1 MEPLSASGVKLAL
14 PALREAFKAVRRELA
29 RRPRDGHL
37 SVRLGDIDSIMDEAI
52 AVLARHA
59 NGIGGNLAVGVKGL
73 ISRPPEFAHEAPR
86 RWIATELA
94 QKCLLDAA
102 RAALRGEDDAPFF
115 ARAVDHYRSFLDE
128 DGDVQ
133 PDAEVV
139 FFSALDFILR
149 SLKRELGPGQS
160 ILFAKMEA
168 ISDQIEETWPS
179 ETTDLVDERIA
190 TLVDTLRRTR
200 FFRSADTQGSAGQLA
215 EAVTTGRFRRASV
228 QTRAYA
234 LAWCARVAAFEAPA
248 TAQLWLDQ
256 AQALAADP
264 GESLLLARAFVAA
277 ADSWSAGLALLA
289 PTQSHAQATAA
300 FQIMRHGLGSQLALD
315 RAATGDLT
323 PAALD
328 SDGRYA
334 LLATLVET
342 DRWTEALD
350 IPRTL
355 VSEDFEQCPALM
367 WLAASVLVASCL
379 PVELR
384 SIVLHDVPNSPQT
397 CPLRDDGAGLEAR
410 RTARALMERLAKA
423 CDDLN
428 LPREAAAAS
437 RYALWLRL
445 TEPGD
450 SEAIDL
456 LRERFAEPTTAIAHL
471 PLALGYGLD
480 VDRERAARAIA
491 QRLAL
496 EGETTAETMNA
507 LVALLVDRSIHA
519 PASAATLL
527 ETFRVH
533 LQDYVEPQSFLM
545 LETRILVEAGQP
557 EAARAR
563 LEAAPVALSESARAL
578 LDDMIGSQG
587 APPSI
592 EALEALYRDNPQ
604 PQTLVQ
610 LIERLRARGP
620 TPRYLELARILLK
633 EMPTSEFANEIVGF
647 LVAHGRDEHAA
658 ELLQLVGDL
667 TDRSDGLLAHAAWLH
682 FRRGA
687 LAEAETALAR
697 LEAKRDHGQDRELRL
712 QLLISSGRWEAL
724 DGYLDRQWEH
734 RAHRSARELARCSN
748 LAAQIGAKRAMDFAR
763 AAVEAAPDDPH
774 VLLAGYMAA
783 TTAGLEED
791 RPETSQWLMTAA
803 ALSDDTGPVQS
814 ASLETLLEGKD
825 NWDERTATATNAL
838 IEGSAPLETIAAVVS
853 KSWLELQ
860 LNPLVLNPAERD
872 PRRVQLRALY
882 SGRKRIE
889 DTETIPASMIAV
901 DASALI
907 TLSVIDALDALDH
920 FEKVFVPHGLLSD
933 LFEQRNRLSFHQPSR
948 VAFSNRLLDMVADGK
963 LRRFEATV
971 PPDIALVT
979 QIGPSRAAMLA
990 EAAAQDG
997 QHVYVHPY
1005 PIQKLG
1011 SLLSE
1016 PVSLDRYANNLV
1028 SCLGVVDL
1036 LARTGYVTAAE
1047 AADARRY
1054 LQLHDA
1060 RWPKEPDLRPGAVL
1074 YLSELATDYLRH
1086 VGLLVRLAA
1095 SGITTIVSSNKLEE
1109 ARALRDTTKL
1119 CEEADLVITRLRK
1132 AIAEKLVTGSVI
1144 LAPTSAG
1151 DTEKERSSADLG
1163 SLIGSAPVFV
1173 TDERFMNR
1181 HSRFDLEHSS
1191 HRILASFDLLALL
1204 ANGGVL
1210 PAERVENIAV
1220 ELRRRGVAFVPVNS
1234 ASIERHMA
1242 TTQLADGGA
1251 ADDAPAIV
1259 ETGELRALREN
1270 VRQIQLH
1277 GWFDRVHDTPWLV
1290 EFQSALIGAIKAQWN
1305 EGTPRNLARAR
1316 SSWLYR
1322 LLDTRGWS
1330 ETQVSG
1336 GLGEVGVY
1344 GSMLDIARLVSGAH
1358 DLSAENKA
1366 AYGNWLENDVLGT
1379 IWTREPGQRA
1389 ILLNH
1394 LRGTIRAVAREM
1406 HKELGVGER
1415 LAAAHAFHNLP
1426 DFLQIEVLD
1435 DELIQDDVGYTL
1447 ETRIEMAGTTFLRDD
1462 LLSAARKLY
1471 ASPQRPVSVTDE
1483 QRRKWTLRTDAGDP
1497 HWPLLFAHKKKA
1509 MRVRGF
1515 LGLHRDAA
1523 TRVSLLDAI
1532 LTEQEIA
1539 PHVAGPWRDILAK
1552 RSLVAQESEELETL
1566 LDALPPRVSDQLQGS
1581 FARGSATI
1589 SLLVPPM
1596 RAYWEH
1602 LAGPGGSATLAAHL
1616 ETWRGPA
1623 DWSAATPV
1631 AKASWSLLAASH
1643 RQVLAS
1649 RPLTLSHAEWRE
1661 LGKWVLTDADVL
1673 SMTGFIEAAL
1683 PHAHADPELEEQILA
1698 LVAKIESLDPED
1710 EAGPLFLFSSLAIF
1724 VEGELCRAGVLQ
1736 DFPPWH
1742 RRMAAMAH
1750 AALLARG
1757 TFGQINTE
1765 RFAKFC
1771 LEQRGWRFAL
1781 QTLVDMRVEPRWRA
1795 DYGLSAQLR
1804 HEFLGRIFN
1813 AAATMDREQLTPA
1826 LESALLAEKGSL
1838 RDRLVIPR
1846 ALLPG
1851 PLEGAVS
1858 DELPP
1863 LAGEILTELEDVLC
1877 EDPVDVGL
1885 IRRLVNLEGVAKL
1898 PRDLCERATEKIRD
1912 LGARLLSNLATND
1925 VYPHLLGL
1933 ANLAAS
1939 HRLPELAETVRML
1952 VRLHRLRTPLSLQEE
1967 LQIALHAS
1975 AASSNS
1981 DEWRKN
1987 VGEWTREIAY
1997 RVEDRDGAETVLSW
2011 LDGLSEI
2018 EPQLH
2023 GHVARARA
2031 LIRIWIDS

>member
-1 MEPLSASGVKLAL
+1 
-14 PALREAFKAVRRELA
+14 
-29 RRPRDGHL
+29 
-37 SVRLGDIDSIMDEAI
+37 
-52 AVLARHA
+52 
-59 NGIGGNLAVGVKGL
+59 
-73 ISRPPEFAHEAPR
+73 
-86 RWIATELA
+86 
-94 QKCLLDAA
+94 
-102 RAALRGEDDAPFF
+102 
-115 ARAVDHYRSFLDE
+115 
-128 DGDVQ
+128 
-133 PDAEVV
+133 
-139 FFSALDFILR
+139 
-149 SLKRELGPGQS
+149 
-160 ILFAKMEA
+160 MEA
-168 ISDQIEETWPS
+168 ISDQIEEAWPS
-179 ETTDLVDERIA
+179 QTTDLVDERIA
-190 TLVDTLRRTR
+190 TMVDALRRTR

-215 EAVTTGRFRRASV
+215 EAVTSGRFRGASPESK
-228 QTRAYA
+228 AYA

-248 TAQLWLDQ
+248 TARLWLDQ

-264 GESLLLARAFVAA
+264 GEPLLLARAFIAA
-277 ADSWSAGLALLA
+277 ADSWGAGLALLTPA
-289 PTQSHAQATAA
+289 ESPAQATAV
-300 FQIMRHGLGSQLALD
+300 FQITRHGLGSQLALD
-315 RAATGDLT
+315 RAKAGALT

-342 DRWTEALD
+342 GRWTEALD
-350 IPRTL
+350 IPPAL
-355 VSEDFEQCPALM
+355 VSGDFEQCPALL

-379 PVELR
+379 PEDLR
-384 SIVLHDVPNSPQT
+384 GIVLHDVPNSPQT
-397 CPLRDDGAGLEAR
+397 CPLREDGAGLEAR

-423 CDDLN
+423 CADLS

-437 RYALWLRL
+437 RYSLWLRL

-450 SEAIDL
+450 SEAINL
-456 LRERFAEPTTAIAHL
+456 LRERFAEPTKAIAYL

-480 VDRERAARAIA
+480 VDRERAARAIE

-527 ETFRVH
+527 ETFRAH
-533 LQDYVEPQSFLM
+533 LEDYVEPRSLLM
-545 LETRILVEAGQP
+545 LETRILVKTGQHD
-557 EAARAR
+557 AARAR
-563 LEAAPVALSESARAL
+563 LETAPVELSEGARAL
-578 LDDMIGSQG
+578 LDDIVGSEEG
-587 APPSI
+587 APTI
-592 EALEALYRDNPQ
+592 EALEALYRENPQ

-610 LIERLRARGP
+610 LIERLRAKGP

-647 LVAHGRDEHAA
+647 LVHHGRDEHAA
-658 ELLQLVGDL
+658 EMLQLVGDL
-667 TDRSDGLLAHAAWLH
+667 TDRSDALLAHAAWLH

-687 LAEAETALAR
+687 LAEAEIALVR
-697 LEAKRDHGQDRELRL
+697 LEAKRDNGQDRELRL
-712 QLLISSGRWEAL
+712 QLLVSSGRWEAL
-724 DGYLDRQWEH
+724 DGYLDRQWEN

-748 LAAQIGAKRAMDFAR
+748 LAAQTGAKRAMDFAC

-774 VLLAGYMAA
+774 VLLAGYMAV

-803 ALSDDTGPVQS
+803 ALSDDSGPVQS

-853 KSWLELQ
+853 RSWLELQ
-860 LNPLVLNPAERD
+860 LAPLVLNPAERD

-889 DTETIPASMIAV
+889 DTETIPASTIAV

-907 TLSVIDALDALDH
+907 TLSAIDALDALNH
-920 FEKVFVPHGLLSD
+920 FEKVFVPHSLLSD

-948 VAFSNRLLDMVADGK
+948 VAASNRLLDMVADGK
-963 LRRFEATV
+963 LRRFEASV

-990 EAAAQDG
+990 EAAAKDG

-1005 PIQKLG
+1005 PIQEVD

-1016 PVSLDRYANNLV
+1016 PVSLDRYADNLV

-1036 LARTGYVTAAE
+1036 LARTGYVTALE
-1047 AADARRY
+1047 ATDARRY

-1060 RWPKEPDLRPGAVL
+1060 RWPNEPDLRPGAVL
-1074 YLSELATDYLRH
+1074 YLSELAIDYFRH
-1086 VGLLVRLAA
+1086 VGLLERLAA
-1095 SGITTIVSSNKLEE
+1095 SGITAIVSSNKLEE

-1119 CEEADLVITRLRK
+1119 CEEADLVITRLRT
-1132 AIAEKLVTGSVI
+1132 AIAQKLATGAVI

-1151 DTEKERSSADLG
+1151 DTETEWSNSDLV

-1181 HSRFDLEHSS
+1181 HSRFDLDDSS
-1191 HRILASFDLLALL
+1191 HRILASFDLLVLL
-1204 ANGGVL
+1204 TTGGEL
-1210 PAERVENIAV
+1210 PADRVENIAV
-1220 ELRRRGVAFVPVNS
+1220 ELRRRGVAFVPVIP

-1242 TTQLADGGA
+1242 TTQLADGT
-1251 ADDAPAIV
+1251 ADDDPSII

-1277 GWFDRVHDTPWLV
+1277 GWFDRAHDTPWLV

-1305 EGTPRNLARAR
+1305 KGTPRDLAGAR

-1330 ETQVSG
+1330 ETQVG
-1336 GLGEVGVY
+1336 DGLGEVGVH
-1344 GSMLDIARLVSGAH
+1344 GAILDISRLVSGAH
-1358 DLSAENKA
+1358 DLTAEDKA
-1366 AYGNWLENDVLGT
+1366 AYGNWLERDVLGP
-1379 IWTREPGQRA
+1379 IWTREPSQRT

-1394 LRGTIRAVAREM
+1394 LRETIRAVAREI
-1406 HKELGVGER
+1406 HEEQGVGER
-1415 LAAAHAFHNLP
+1415 LAAAHVFHDLP
-1426 DFLQIEVLD
+1426 DFLQIAVLED
-1435 DELIQDDVGYTL
+1435 DRFQDDVGYTL
-1447 ETRIEMAGTTFLRDD
+1447 ETRVEMAGATFLRDD
-1462 LLSAARKLY
+1462 LLSAVRQLY
-1471 ASPQRPVSVTDE
+1471 ASPQRPKSVTDE
-1483 QRRKWTLRTDAGDP
+1483 QGREWTLRTDAHDP
-1497 HWPLLFAHKKKA
+1497 HWPLMFAYEQKA
-1509 MRVRGF
+1509 TRVRGF

-1523 TRVSLLDAI
+1523 ARVSLLDTI
-1532 LTEQEIA
+1532 LTEQEVA
-1539 PHVAGPWRDILAK
+1539 MHAAGPWRELLVK
-1552 RSLVAQESEELETL
+1552 RPLETHESEELETL
-1566 LDALPPRVSDQLQGS
+1566 LDALPPMVSDQLQKS
-1581 FARGSATI
+1581 FARGSASV

-1602 LAGPGGSATLAAHL
+1602 LAGPGGSATLAKHL

-1623 DWSAATPV
+1623 DWSAAAPV

-1643 RQVLAS
+1643 RQILAS
-1649 RPLTLSHAEWRE
+1649 RPPTLSHAEWRE
-1661 LGKWVLTDADVL
+1661 LGKWVLADADVL
-1673 SMTGFIEAAL
+1673 SITGFIEAAL
-1683 PHAHADPELEEQILA
+1683 PHAHANPELEKQILA
-1698 LVAKIESLDPED
+1698 LIAKIESLDPED
-1710 EAGPLFLFSSLAIF
+1710 KAGPLFLFSSLAIF
-1724 VEGELCRAGVLQ
+1724 VEGELGRAGILQ

-1757 TFGQINTE
+1757 TVGQINTE

-1795 DYGLSAQLR
+1795 DYGLSGQLR

-1813 AAATMDREQLTPA
+1813 AAAMLDREQLTPA
-1826 LESALLAEKGSL
+1826 LETALLAEKGSL
-1838 RDRLVIPR
+1838 RDRLVVPQ

-1863 LAGEILTELEDVLC
+1863 LAGEILTELEDALC
-1877 EDPVDVGL
+1877 DDPVDIGL

-1898 PRDLCERATEKIRD
+1898 PRHLCERAIEKIRD
-1912 LGARLLSNLATND
+1912 QGARLLSDLATND

-1939 HRLPELAETVRML
+1939 HRLPNLAETVRML

-1975 AASSNS
+1975 AAFPNS
-1981 DEWRKN
+1981 DEWGKS

-2011 LDGLSEI
+2011 LEGLSEI
-2018 EPQLH
+2018 QPQLH
-2023 GHVARARA
+2023 GHVARASA
-2031 LIRIWIDS
+2031 LLRIRLEA